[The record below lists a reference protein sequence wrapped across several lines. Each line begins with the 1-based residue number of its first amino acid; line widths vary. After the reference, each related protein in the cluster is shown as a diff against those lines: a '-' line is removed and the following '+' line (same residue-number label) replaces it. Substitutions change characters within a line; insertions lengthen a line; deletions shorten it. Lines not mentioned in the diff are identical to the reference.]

1 SYAELLTK
9 SQRCTLGRKENSLPS
24 PRSGWRETAFP
35 GRFCGRMAEANMR
48 TRTLMRAIESWARHR
63 NDECFCDT
71 CVAREIGA
79 PDRKAVARA
88 TSELCT
94 MHAAQFSRYHGRCT
108 SCGTPSTV
116 IAANRLVWA

>member
-1 SYAELLTK
+1 VLPEFSLAGLAEV
-9 SQRCTLGRKENSLPS
+9 S
-24 PRSGWRETAFP
+24 
-35 GRFCGRMAEANMR
+35 MR
-48 TRTLMRAIESWARHR
+48 TRTLMRAIENWARHR
-63 NDECFCDT
+63 NDECFCDA

-79 PDRKAVARA
+79 EDRKAVARA

-108 SCGTPSTV
+108 TCGTSANV

>member
-1 SYAELLTK
+1 MSVLKAENLTK
-9 SQRCTLGRKENSLPS
+9 KVTS
-24 PRSGWRETAFP
+24 PEGMLT
-35 GRFCGRMAEANMR
+35 
-48 TRTLMRAIESWARHR
+48 IV
-63 NDECFCDT
+63 DD
-71 CVAREIGA
+71 VAREIGA

-108 SCGTPSTV
+108 TCGTPATV

>member
-1 SYAELLTK
+1 
-9 SQRCTLGRKENSLPS
+9 
-24 PRSGWRETAFP
+24 
-35 GRFCGRMAEANMR
+35 MR

-79 PDRKAVARA
+79 QDRKAVSRA